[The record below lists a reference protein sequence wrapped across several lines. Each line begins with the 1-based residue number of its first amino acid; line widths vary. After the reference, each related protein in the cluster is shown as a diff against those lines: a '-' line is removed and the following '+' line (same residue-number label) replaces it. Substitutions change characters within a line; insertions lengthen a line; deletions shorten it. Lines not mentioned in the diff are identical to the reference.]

1 MNANIDEDLRK
12 RFELACLFPNSFNP
26 SCGKA
31 NMLVKLFDKYKSKE
45 VEAAFQGYKM
55 GVRSTESKL
64 ERANPERY
72 ISNGFIT
79 QVLTILDDDETIVTP
94 EICKAVLQVAKS
106 TPV

>member
-1 MNANIDEDLRK
+1 MNTSSDEELRK
-12 RFELACLFPNSFNP
+12 IFEIACLFPDSFNP
-26 SCGKA
+26 SCGEA
-31 NMLVKLFDKYKSKE
+31 NMLVRLQGEYKSRE

-72 ISNGFIT
+72 ITPGFIT
-79 QVLTILDDDETIVTP
+79 RVLTVLDDNEAVITP
-94 EICKAVLQVAKS
+94 NICKAVLWVAKS

>member
-12 RFELACLFPNSFNP
+12 SFELACLFPDSFNP

-79 QVLTILDDDETIVTP
+79 QVKTVLDDTEAVVTP
-94 EICKAVLQVAKS
+94 NMCKAVLWVAKS
-106 TPV
+106 TPI

>member
-1 MNANIDEDLRK
+1 MKTDKELRK
-12 RFELACLFPNSFNP
+12 SFEIACLFPDSFNP

-31 NMLVKLFDKYKSKE
+31 NMLVMLFDEYKSRE

-64 ERANPERY
+64 ERANPDRY
-72 ISNGFIT
+72 IANGFIT
-79 QVLTILDDDETIVTP
+79 EVLSILDDSEAVITP
-94 EICKAVLQVAKS
+94 EICKAVLQVAKT